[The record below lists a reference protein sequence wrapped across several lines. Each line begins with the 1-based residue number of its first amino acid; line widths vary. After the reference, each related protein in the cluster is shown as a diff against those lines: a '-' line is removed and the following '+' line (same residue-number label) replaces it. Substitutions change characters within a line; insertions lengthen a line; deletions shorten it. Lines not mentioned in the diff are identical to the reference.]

1 MKAGL
6 ACKLNVCS
14 CTKAINVSFSWQDL
28 GPFPWIPNYRC
39 PFLAPSS
46 PRDTRCC
53 PRASEGR
60 SQPNPHGVRKQRGF
74 SALPPSRGS
83 DGSSVCPPLARW
95 VLWVLCSSQTGP
107 VHGAHPST
115 ACASPPPCLCLSRG
129 PGLCSAEHQ
138 GGELCW
144 SGCLL

>member
-1 MKAGL
+1 MFAAVRKQSM
-6 ACKLNVCS
+6 CPS
-14 CTKAINVSFSWQDL
+14 L
-28 GPFPWIPNYRC
+28 GRISGR
-39 PFLAPSS
+39 FLGSRTTDAPSWH
-46 PRDTRCC
+46 PAHPVTPAAVPVPARGD
-53 PRASEGR
+53 
-60 SQPNPHGVRKQRGF
+60 SQPNSHGVRKQRGF

>member
-1 MKAGL
+1 MFAAVLKQSM
-6 ACKLNVCS
+6 CPS
-14 CTKAINVSFSWQDL
+14 L
-28 GPFPWIPNYRC
+28 GRISGR
-39 PFLAPSS
+39 FLGSRTTDAPSWH
-46 PRDTRCC
+46 PAHPVTPTAVPVPARGD
-53 PRASEGR
+53 
-60 SQPNPHGVRKQRGF
+60 SQPNPHGARKQRGF

-83 DGSSVCPPLARW
+83 DGSSVCPPPARW